1 MVKVFEKKR
10 SKHLSYRLRFMSK
23 PSKDAI
29 QSKKLQKLMIILSLK
44 QRSLPIDPL
53 KRGKHEKI
61 F

>member
-10 SKHLSYRLRFMSK
+10 AKHLSYRLRFMSK
-23 PSKDAI
+23 PSQDAI
-29 QSKKLQKLMIILSLK
+29 QSKKLQQLMIILK